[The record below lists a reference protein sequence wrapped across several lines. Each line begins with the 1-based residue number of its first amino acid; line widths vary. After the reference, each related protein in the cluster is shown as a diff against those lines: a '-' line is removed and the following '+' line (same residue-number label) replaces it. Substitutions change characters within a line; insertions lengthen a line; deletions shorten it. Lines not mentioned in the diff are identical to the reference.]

1 MIVVTGA
8 TGTAGSEVVRAL
20 IERGLAVRVLA
31 RDPVRARDL
40 FGAAVEV
47 VSGDFDDALSVRA
60 ALVGAEQLFLSCA
73 DDPRRVAWESAAI
86 DAAAASGVRRI
97 VKLSSI
103 GAEPGSPVAF
113 WDWHGRVERHLRES
127 RVAAVVLRSS
137 FYMSNVLPALS
148 AGMLFAPAGG
158 ARIAMIDP
166 RDVGAAAAAVL
177 DSAGH
182 DGRTHVVTGPEAI
195 TYAQAAAELSAAF
208 VDIGD
213 DEARRQLT
221 AGGVPEAIAA
231 EVVKLF
237 GALRAGA
244 AERVT
249 ATVEALTG
257 RAPRDFG
264 AFARDRAAVGA
275 AR

>member
-1 MIVVTGA
+1 MILVTGA

-20 IERGLAVRVLA
+20 IERGRAVRVLA

-40 FGAAVEV
+40 FGPAVEV

-127 RVAAVVLRSS
+127 AGRRRRAALELLHVQRARGRRS
-137 FYMSNVLPALS
+137 
-148 AGMLFAPAGG
+148 GG
-158 ARIAMIDP
+158 FR
-166 RDVGAAAAAVL
+166 
-177 DSAGH
+177 GH
-182 DGRTHVVTGPEAI
+182 
-195 TYAQAAAELSAAF
+195 
-208 VDIGD
+208 
-213 DEARRQLT
+213 
-221 AGGVPEAIAA
+221 
-231 EVVKLF
+231 
-237 GALRAGA
+237 ALRARGRRADRDDRPARRRRGRGRGPRRPPGTTGA
-244 AERVT
+244 RTSSPARRRSPT
-249 ATVEALTG
+249 PRSRRSCRRRPAATSRSSTSTTTTPAG
-257 RAPRDFG
+257 S
-264 AFARDRAAVGA
+264 
-275 AR
+275 